1 MQRGGSSGRKRRST
15 LLGSIALAAL
25 ALASAAGCQ
34 GQEGGGRAEVQQLI
48 DELLPR
54 IEEVSGLHASKPIR
68 FQRPSRAEIRGFVE
82 RQLDDE
88 MPPEDLDA
96 TRRVYAD
103 LGLVPDTLD
112 LRGLLLDLYTEQVVG
127 YYDPKTETLYVV
139 NDVPVDSILPVLSHE
154 LVHAL
159 QDQYVDLDALV
170 VRERGND
177 RQTAAQ
183 AAMEGQA
190 TVLMIAL
197 MAAQVTGEPTD
208 VGDLPDI
215 AGQWGPIME
224 AGYEQYPVFRSAP
237 RILRETLLFPYIRGA
252 AFIQALDRAVPEDG
266 DGYRPPPFPWDTL
279 LPLSTEQVLHPG
291 TAFLAHRDAPT
302 EVTLGEPAAPWRIR
316 YSDTLGELEVGIF
329 LTEHLGQSGASLA
342 RGWDG
347 DRYALLEDG
356 AGHTALAWYSV
367 WDDDAAADRFA
378 RGYRRTL
385 EHRPGRRA
393 SVERSTVQARPV
405 VRIIDVPAGQDPA
418 AVGVPPLTALTE
430 DAGP

>member
-1 MQRGGSSGRKRRST
+1 MQRGSSGNH
-15 LLGSIALAAL
+15 SIRGPGTVALVVL

-34 GQEGGGRAEVQQLI
+34 AQDAGGRAEVQQLI
-48 DELLPR
+48 DELLPQ
-54 IEEVSGLHASKPIR
+54 IEDVSGLRARKPIT

-82 RQLDDE
+82 QQLDDE
-88 MPPEDLDA
+88 LPPEDLDA
-96 TRRVYAD
+96 TRRVYAG

-112 LRGLLLDLYTEQVVG
+112 LRALLLDLYTEQVVG
-127 YYDPKTETLYVV
+127 YYDPKTEMLYVV
-139 NDVPVDSILPVLSHE
+139 NDVPADSILPVLSHE

-170 VRERGND
+170 ARERGND

-197 MAAQVTGEPTD
+197 MAEQVTGEAAD

-215 AGQWGPIME
+215 AQQWGPIME
-224 AGYEQYPVFRSAP
+224 AGYERYPVFRSAP

-252 AFIQALDRAVPEDG
+252 AFIQALDRAVPRNG
-266 DGYRPPPFPWDTL
+266 DGYQPPPFPWDTL
-279 LPLSTEQVLHPG
+279 LPLSTEQVLHPR
-291 TAFLAHRDAPT
+291 TAFLAHRDMPT
-302 EVTLGEPAAPWRIR
+302 EVTLGQPAAPWRIR
-316 YSDTLGELEVGIF
+316 YSDSLGELETGIF
-329 LTEHLGQSGASLA
+329 FTEHVGQGGASDA

-347 DRYALLEDG
+347 DRYALLEDHE
-356 AGHTALAWYSV
+356 GHTALAWYSV

-378 RGYRRTL
+378 RSYRRTL

-393 SVERSTVQARPV
+393 SVERSTFQGRPV
-405 VRIIDVPAGQDPA
+405 VRVIDVPAQQDPA
-418 AVGVPPLTALTE
+418 AVGAPPLTGLTE